1 MSYLPILINL
11 ATCEEL
17 QKLKGI
23 GPKRA
28 ARIISYRDEIS
39 EISAPTELIAASGL
53 SPLQVK
59 ELSEKIDWS
68 PSQELVNYSS
78 GTVIF
83 TLLSS
88 IVTIIF
94 SFSHIIISPTTNT
107 QYVFNLALMLVIFSA
122 CSNFIELFRGRKMPF
137 WGLLALL
144 LLITGI
150 STLSILVILPSAHEL
165 SPNIIS
171 SLETALVLLVLLNF
185 IVYLNIGP
193 SLYLRYQLTRGADIR
208 TLRIAEISYEYTY
221 IFLAFI
227 SFYILIFL
235 NSEFWYEELFSLWIS
250 FTLVLNGFEMLKGTS
265 PFLFNLSSI
274 EANRMR
280 FFLRRETPYKAPLP
294 KSDRTTIMG
303 NFYVILGGVIL
314 LATFVTLLIT

>member
-17 QKLKGI
+17 QKIKGI

-28 ARIISYRDEIS
+28 ARIISYRNEIS

-59 ELSEKIDWS
+59 ELSKQIDWS

-78 GTVIF
+78 STVIF

-94 SFSHIIISPTTNT
+94 SFSHIMISPTTNT
-107 QYVFNLALMLVIFSA
+107 QYVLNLAIILVIFSA
-122 CSNFIELFRGRKMPF
+122 CGNVIELFRGRKMPF

-144 LLITGI
+144 LLMTGI
-150 STLSILVILPSAHEL
+150 FTLSILVLLPSTHEL

-171 SLETALVLLVLLNF
+171 SLKTALVLLVLLNF

-193 SLYLRYQLTRGADIR
+193 SLYLRYQLAKGASIR
-208 TLRIAEISYEYTY
+208 TLRIAETLYGYTY

-235 NSEFWYEELFSLWIS
+235 NSELWYEELFSLWIS

-265 PFLFNLSSI
+265 PFLFNLSSM

-280 FFLRRETPYKAPLP
+280 FLLRQETPYERPFP
-294 KSDRTTIMG
+294 KPDRTTIIG
-303 NFYVILGGVIL
+303 NFYIVLGGVIL
-314 LATFVTLLIT
+314 IATFATLLLI